1 MFKDEGRDSLIII
14 FIMIKMVL
22 VSPCSTTGA
31 GRGALRADWNE
42 EEAPG
47 QDMVMVMFIIM
58 VMFIMVMV
66 MVMFIMVMFTV
77 EVWIFLEENEI
88 SCERHWQ

>member
-1 MFKDEGRDSLIII
+1 
-14 FIMIKMVL
+14 MVI
-22 VSPCSTTGA
+22 VSPCSKTGA
-31 GRGALRADWNE
+31 GRGVRRADWNE

-47 QDMVMVMFIIM
+47 QGHGHVYHHGT
-58 VMFIMVMV
+58 
-66 MVMFIMVMFTV
+66 FTV

>member
-1 MFKDEGRDSLIII
+1 
-14 FIMIKMVL
+14 MIKMVL

-47 QDMVMVMFIIM
+47 HGHGHGHIYHHGT
-58 VMFIMVMV
+58 
-66 MVMFIMVMFTV
+66 FTV
-77 EVWIFLEENEI
+77 EVWIFFG
-88 SCERHWQ
+88 RKYVR

>member
-47 QDMVMVMFIIM
+47 QDMVMVMVMFIMIEVMVIFIIM
-58 VMFIMVMV
+58 VI
-66 MVMFIMVMFTV
+66 FTV

>member
-31 GRGALRADWNE
+31 GRRAGRADWNE

-47 QDMVMVMFIIM
+47 HGHGHVYHGRGHGHVYQGT
-58 VMFIMVMV
+58 
-66 MVMFIMVMFTV
+66 FTV
-77 EVWIFLEENEI
+77 EVWIFF
-88 SCERHWQ
+88 

>member
-1 MFKDEGRDSLIII
+1 
-14 FIMIKMVL
+14 MVL

-47 QDMVMVMFIIM
+47 QDMVMVMFI
-58 VMFIMVMV
+58 MV
-66 MVMFIMVMFTV
+66 MVMFIVV
-77 EVWIFLEENEI
+77 FLLLKYGFL
-88 SCERHWQ
+88 